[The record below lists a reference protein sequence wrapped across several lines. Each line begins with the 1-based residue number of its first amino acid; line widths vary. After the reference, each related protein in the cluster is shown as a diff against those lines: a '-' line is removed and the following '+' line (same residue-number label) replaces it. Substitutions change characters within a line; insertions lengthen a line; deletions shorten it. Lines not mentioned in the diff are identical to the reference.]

1 MNYTQLLKQE
11 MNALFI
17 IPPFFP
23 LTSLVWFLLISSMYC
38 PYFLLHQGK
47 MLSFLIISAFA
58 IVFIAL
64 WLIYNNICYRGINPV
79 IHHCEKL

>member
-11 MNALFI
+11 MNVLFI
-17 IPPFFP
+17 IPPFSP

-58 IVFIAL
+58 IPLTLLFSKSQSQ
-64 WLIYNNICYRGINPV
+64 YPKGEP
-79 IHHCEKL
+79 